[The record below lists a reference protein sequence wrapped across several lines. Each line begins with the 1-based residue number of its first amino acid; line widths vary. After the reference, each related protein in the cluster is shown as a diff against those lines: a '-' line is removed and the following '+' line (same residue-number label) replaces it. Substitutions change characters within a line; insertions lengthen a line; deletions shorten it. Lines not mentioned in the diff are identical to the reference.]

1 MKGTNYSGFMGPG
14 IGHGL
19 DVISQGIQHRQDLA
33 MQIRMAQQAAQQ
45 KFGNQMTLQ
54 DRANQA
60 RLDAAQLGLQG
71 KQTLQKNQQDF
82 TKTQNQAKL
91 GATAVQKELDRQNKL
106 KAANIAANK
115 KSGIFGGLPNTP
127 IDKNQIGIMQ
137 TLEKNGFNPHL
148 TSFSAKVM
156 IPIYTGAI
164 QDIQKQKGVSQDK
177 AVQIF
182 LQNQR
187 NVAALMNGAKGL
199 GTVVPKIQ
207 AAMIGVDN
215 TMTLLQNSMGKIRKS
230 LTNTPYMNTPI
241 IALQDKLAGDP
252 NIREFVTRR
261 ETMKQELTKALIA
274 NGISGTAASDSA
286 RKEVDTIFPLN
297 MTPSQ
302 FDRAIKVSKQ
312 DMAARLAGY
321 SQEMMNLTGHSMP
334 GANPIPPSPGLQ
346 SSPVAPPTPANTS
359 GVQRLK
365 YNPTTGTL
373 E

>member
-1 MKGTNYSGFMGPG
+1 MKGTSYAGMMGPG
-14 IGHGL
+14 IGAGL
-19 DVISQGIQHRQDLA
+19 SGMGNSWMQGHELA
-33 MQIRMAQQAAQQ
+33 AQIKMAQLAAQNNFNNQ
-45 KFGNQMTLQ
+45 K
-54 DRANQA
+54 
-60 RLDAAQLGLQG
+60 
-71 KQTLQKNQQDF
+71 TLQKNQQDF
-82 TKTQNQAKL
+82 LQKQNQAKL
-91 GATAVQKELDRQNKL
+91 GSTVVQKELDRQNKL
-106 KAANIAANK
+106 KAANIVANK
-115 KSGIFGGLPNTP
+115 KGGILGGLPNTP
-127 IDKNQIGIMQ
+127 IDQNQIGIMQ

-187 NVAALMNGAKGL
+187 NTAALMTGAKGL
-199 GTVVPKIQ
+199 GAIVPKIQ
-207 AAMIGVDN
+207 ASMMGVDN
-215 TMTLLQNSMGKIRKS
+215 TINLLQNSMGKIRKS

-252 NIREFVTRR
+252 NIREFVARR

-302 FDRAIKVSKQ
+302 FDRAVKISKQ

-321 SQEMMNLTGHSMP
+321 SQEMSNLTGQGMP
-334 GANPIPPSPGLQ
+334 GVPASSAMSSAQGGTA
-346 SSPVAPPTPANTS
+346 SSPSNPAPKS
-359 GVQRLK
+359 QVQRLK
-365 YNPTTGTL
+365 YNPVTGTL